1 MTKITKTF
9 NHRNLE
15 QGNVIIQ
22 HLVIHQW
29 NILIEW
35 MMLMLMATLIL
46 MVLMLKELLMRTLKA
61 LLMITAVPG
70 LSVPVEGIYILLA
83 SSSVM

>member
-1 MTKITKTF
+1 
-9 NHRNLE
+9 
-15 QGNVIIQ
+15 
-22 HLVIHQW
+22 
-29 NILIEW
+29 
-35 MMLMLMATLIL
+35 MLMATLIL